1 MNAPEPLKSI
11 NPMPEPVKKRTHA
24 VPAALFLLL
33 VFLLFMVGD
42 LGRQR
47 IFRVEDGSM
56 TSLEEILEDL
66 SRVSLIFIGEL
77 HDRKA
82 HHDAQLAVIRL
93 LHEYN
98 ADVAVGL
105 EMFRAEN
112 QSDLDRWIEGG
123 LSLEEFKKIY
133 YDNWKMPWSL
143 YGDILLYAREH
154 GIPLLGLNVPE
165 SITRQVA
172 LKGFDSLTPG
182 QVRKLPG
189 VSCDVD
195 EAYEEFIRKALKE
208 GSHGEADFTNFC
220 EAQMVWD
227 SSMAARS
234 LEFLER
240 NPGYTVIVLA
250 GSGHSWKRGA
260 AAQVRR
266 RSQVP
271 LRTILPELSHR
282 VDRENVTT
290 EDTDYLW
297 LGI

>member
-1 MNAPEPLKSI
+1 M
-11 NPMPEPVKKRTHA
+11 KKRTHA
-24 VPAALFLLL
+24 VPLAITLIL
-33 VFLLFMVGD
+33 VFQLFMVGD

-47 IFRVEDGSM
+47 IFRVEDGSL
-56 TSLEEILEDL
+56 TSLEGILEDL
-66 SRVSLIFIGEL
+66 SRAGLVFIGEL
-77 HDRKA
+77 HDRKT

-93 LHEYN
+93 LHEHN

-105 EMFRAEN
+105 EMFRAES
-112 QSDLDRWIEGG
+112 QSDLNRWIEGDLG
-123 LSLEEFKKIY
+123 LEEFMGVY

-172 LKGFDSLTPG
+172 SGGFDSLTPG
-182 QVRKLPG
+182 QLRKLPG

-195 EAYEEFIRKALKE
+195 EVYEEFIRRALVEKP
-208 GSHGEADFTNFC
+208 HGEADFTNFC

-227 SSMAARS
+227 TNMAARS

-266 RSQVP
+266 RSEVP
-271 LRTILPELSHR
+271 LLTILPEVSHR
-282 VDRENVTT
+282 LNRENVTT

>member
-1 MNAPEPLKSI
+1 MT
-11 NPMPEPVKKRTHA
+11 EPVKKRTHA
-24 VPAALFLLL
+24 LPIAITLFL
-33 VFLLFMVGD
+33 VFLLFMVRD
-42 LGRQR
+42 LGRQH
-47 IFRVEDGSM
+47 IFKVQDGSL
-56 TSLEEILEDL
+56 TSLEGILEDL

-93 LHEYN
+93 LHEHN
-98 ADVAVGL
+98 AEVAVGL
-105 EMFRAEN
+105 EMFRAES
-112 QSDLDRWIEGG
+112 QKELDRWIAGDLG
-123 LSLEEFKKIY
+123 LEEFKKIY
-133 YDNWKMPWSL
+133 HENWKMPWSL

-154 GIPLLGLNVPE
+154 GIPLLGLNVPD

-172 LKGFDSLTPG
+172 RRGFDSLTPE
-182 QVRKLPG
+182 QLRKLPG

-195 EAYEEFIRKALKE
+195 EAYEEFIREALTE
-208 GSHGEADFTNFC
+208 GSHGKADFTNFC

-227 SSMAARS
+227 TAMAARS
-234 LEFLER
+234 LDFLER

-250 GSGHSWKRGA
+250 GSGHSWKRGV

-266 RSQVP
+266 RSAVP
-271 LRTILPELSHR
+271 LRTILPEISHQLN
-282 VDRENVTT
+282 RENVTL